1 MARAPATSASAPRS
15 LASALPSPAPPPRG
29 TASPPQPATTPP
41 PKEPSLLATRCRAWA
56 ADPRNPWA
64 LAHGMV
70 LDGRNFRASDGR
82 LAAEVVVADFLRRA
96 PLPHA
101 LDAATEPPDR
111 SRPGASGT
119 SALGLTTAPHDAG
132 TPELARATASS
143 FAAPRHDAGISV
155 ARRPGDLF
163 FDAYAP
169 DGTPVEP
176 HPALHLKTLLLAGY
190 PPDHRFRTAWGTVT
204 PRELV
209 EDLKRD
215 FRPTL
220 ASSPEGAWALDAL
233 SLSLKPGATFRDG
246 TGATVRF
253 DAVMETALA
262 TLEAAQAELAA
273 GMKAGRP
280 EVPKRGQGIYAHPC
294 GGLHSFQAVAG
305 WARHPSVRKKWRKR
319 LDAQVDVL
327 LYRLDSET
335 RQYET
340 ALASAPAYRLPLLVQ
355 MLKFHGHLLETLGR
369 YRDDTG
375 WRPTAAQRQTVERA
389 RMYLENTVRRLKEA
403 GAFDNLESLAA
414 RQRQLALDLVGD
426 TCHAAHG
433 EALWREGA
441 SVSTPAAPA
450 PPR

>member
-1 MARAPATSASAPRS
+1 MRSTVLLIIGIIAWLGPAAARG
-15 LASALPSPAPPPRG
+15 APPPPS
-29 TASPPQPATTPP
+29 A
-41 PKEPSLLATRCRAWA
+41 PSLLATRCRAWA

-70 LDGRNFRASDGR
+70 LDGRDFRARDGR
-82 LAAEVVVADFLRRA
+82 LAADVVVADFLRRGPHTGSREAEAGTSGKPGQA
-96 PLPHA
+96 PPSTKA
-101 LDAATEPPDR
+101 VRDTSPASATRE
-111 SRPGASGT
+111 PGALS
-119 SALGLTTAPHDAG
+119 
-132 TPELARATASS
+132 
-143 FAAPRHDAGISV
+143 
-155 ARRPGDLF
+155 

-190 PPDHRFRTAWGTVT
+190 PPGHRFRTDWGAVT

-215 FRPTL
+215 FRPAL

-233 SLSLKPGATFRDG
+233 SLSLRPGATFRDG
-246 TGATVRF
+246 TGAAVRF
-253 DAVMETALA
+253 DAVMEAALA
-262 TLEAAQAELAA
+262 TLEAAHAELAE

-280 EVPKRGQGIYAHPC
+280 EVPKRRQGIYAHPC
-294 GGLHSFQAVAG
+294 GGLHFFQAVAG
-305 WARHPSVRKKWRKR
+305 WARHPSVRKAWRQR

-335 RQYET
+335 RQYES

-375 WRPTAAQRQTVERA
+375 WRPTPAQRQTVERA
-389 RMYLENTVRRLKEA
+389 RGYLEGTVRRLREA
-403 GAFDNLESLAA
+403 GAFDGLEAPTA
-414 RQRQLALDLVGD
+414 RERQLALDLIGD

-433 EALWREGA
+433 EALWSDARE
-441 SVSTPAAPA
+441 
-450 PPR
+450 RR